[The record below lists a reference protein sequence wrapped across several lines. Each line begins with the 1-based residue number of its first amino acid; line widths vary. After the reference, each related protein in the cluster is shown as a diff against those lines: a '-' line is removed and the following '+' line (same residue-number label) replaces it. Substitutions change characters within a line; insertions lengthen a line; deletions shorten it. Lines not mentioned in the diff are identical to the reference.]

1 MHRYVKNM
9 ESYELLLRGM
19 LDLPNKP
26 AVINLQYVYF
36 RIQVASDADEQYLRS
51 SLPTNRSWGRCGEM
65 LPDICDQA
73 SIDTQHSGVSQ
84 SYDVPTISVRNPFLY
99 DVLADTKMVKEFFV
113 TGSDDHSNDTPK
125 LGNTDLRHVS
135 TLFSVGRHLG
145 GDRADI
151 DVV

>member
-1 MHRYVKNM
+1 
-9 ESYELLLRGM
+9 
-19 LDLPNKP
+19 
-26 AVINLQYVYF
+26 
-36 RIQVASDADEQYLRS
+36 
-51 SLPTNRSWGRCGEM
+51 M

-84 SYDVPTISVRNPFLY
+84 FYDVPTISVRNPFLY

-145 GDRADI
+145 GDRADDRCRI
-151 DVV
+151 KAIGGWESWSRLISIGKYVKWVIFRLAIRMSCTLFRLYLGYVTSAPM